1 MASYG
6 LVNKW
11 QKWEHR
17 CGATLISDQYFLTA
31 AHCIK
36 YAEEAE
42 EEG

>member
-6 LVNKW
+6 FVNREKW
-11 QKWEHR
+11 DHR

-36 YAEEAE
+36 YAEEDE